1 VGISLDTTRKYF
13 TPDDTPK
20 PLAVNKLTL
29 K

>member
-1 VGISLDTTRKYF
+1 VGASLDTTRKYL
-13 TPDDTPK
+13 TPDDTLK